1 MDKEKVR
8 HKNKN
13 VQAEIWLVPINY
25 ITTQFS
31 GVEDND
37 YSTWTFLFLFA
48 PAQMRAKERREAH
61 GYSSSNRRDNYD
73 EGNRYILILC
83 LIDQF
88 WHVKID

>member
-1 MDKEKVR
+1 MTCALTISP
-8 HKNKN
+8 HK
-13 VQAEIWLVPINY
+13 
-25 ITTQFS
+25 FS
-31 GVEDND
+31 GVKEYD
-37 YSTWTFLFLFA
+37 YSTWTFFFLLA

-88 WHVKID
+88 WHVNIY